1 MKQIILFFL
10 LISTFIIFAQNRN
23 SSSVIVHIADTSFTG
38 VVNWSVNLNVDS
50 NRYGE
55 EMPLLNANELN
66 GNPFDRDS
74 LKSIVFYNFW
84 FISCKPCI
92 AEIPMYD
99 SLAIEYKDSISFVA
113 VTFEN
118 KEDIED
124 FLKKYQ
130 FRFLHL
136 FMNRSTLED
145 LYITR
150 GYPTTIITYQNKIV
164 YCKYGGQDGNSK
176 YFTAVMHQ
184 TKLKYKSIFTKYL
197 EKENKH

>member
-10 LISTFIIFAQNRN
+10 LISTFSIYAQNRN
-23 SSSVIVHIADTSFTG
+23 TKSVIVHITDTSFAG
-38 VVNWSVNLNVDS
+38 IVNWIVNHDDS
-50 NRYGE
+50 NRYGK
-55 EMPLLNANELN
+55 EMPFLNANDLN
-66 GNPFDRDS
+66 GNSFDRDS
-74 LKSIVFYNFW
+74 LKPIVFYNFW
-84 FISCKPCI
+84 FISCHPCI

-113 VTFEN
+113 VTFEY

-124 FLKKYQ
+124 FLKKHQ
-130 FRFLHL
+130 FRFQHL

-145 LYITR
+145 LCITH

-164 YCKYGGQDGNSK
+164 YCTYGGQDGSSK